1 MLRLTGVN
9 ERFTDAL
16 RCEAEPLWRA
26 QLEHPFVQ
34 GLAAGTLDPERFRRY
49 VRQDYLFLLE
59 YARLLSLA
67 SARAPRAD
75 VARRFAELTLETW
88 TIELE
93 LHRSYAA
100 EWGISAAEL
109 DAEPAAPAT
118 RAYADF
124 LLRTAALGDF
134 PELVAALLPCMWG
147 YSELGRRLAGLP
159 RPSKERYARWI
170 ELYASD
176 EFAELASWCRAVV
189 DAEAAAASPETRERM
204 RAAFLTSSRHELA
217 FWQMGWEL
225 QSS

>member
-1 MLRLTGVN
+1 MRRLTRVN
-9 ERFTDAL
+9 ERFTDVL
-16 RCEAEPLWRA
+16 RREVEPLWRA
-26 QLEHPFVQ
+26 QFEHPFVQ
-34 GLAAGTLDPERFRRY
+34 GLADGTLDPGRFQHY
-49 VRQDYLFLLE
+49 VRQDYLFLLD

-67 SARAPRAD
+67 SARAPRVD
-75 VARRFAELTLETW
+75 VARRFAELALETW
-88 TIELE
+88 TTELD
-93 LHRSYAA
+93 LHRSYAT

-124 LLRTAALGDF
+124 LLRTATLGDF

-159 RPSKERYARWI
+159 RPSEERYVRWI
-170 ELYASD
+170 ELYAAD
-176 EFAELASWCRAVV
+176 DFAQLASWCRSVV
-189 DAEAAAASPETRERM
+189 DAESAAASPGTRARM
-204 RAAFLTSSRHELA
+204 RAAFVASSRHELD